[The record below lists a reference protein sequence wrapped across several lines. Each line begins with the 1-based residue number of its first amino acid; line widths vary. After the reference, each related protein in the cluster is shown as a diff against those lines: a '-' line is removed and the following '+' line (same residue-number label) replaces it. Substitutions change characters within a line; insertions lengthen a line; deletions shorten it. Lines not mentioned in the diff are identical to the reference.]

1 MQTSE
6 HAPIKQT
13 KFTRPLAPWLK
24 DPEISK
30 AKNVLDNLQN
40 KSRNLSHSNLT
51 VCQNYQTARNCYK
64 KQLDRKKFLL
74 AEGAKFS
81 KPKRSMG
88 DSSLYN

>member
-40 KSRNLSHSNLT
+40 KSRNLSYSNLT

-64 KQLDRKKFLL
+64 KQLDRKKLPSCGGRQVFKTQTKY
-74 AEGAKFS
+74 GRQFTV
-81 KPKRSMG
+81 
-88 DSSLYN
+88 